1 MKEVFFFLNLCSIIE
16 EKYFEKLIKQPLP
29 FDNTE
34 YELRISGTVETD
46 KRVMSFIDP
55 LWGVEVTG
63 MHHRFNCFMP
73 QFFSISNDFPF
84 LGGRDQFEPLTIIF
98 VTDKKDRYIPVS

>member
-1 MKEVFFFLNLCSIIE
+1 MRSIIE
-16 EKYFEKLIKQPLP
+16 EKYFEKLLKQPLP

-63 MHHRFNCFMP
+63 KMLLCNELSAFHLSIIS
-73 QFFSISNDFPF
+73 QSGFSFHFKVAAINTNRLLFY
-84 LGGRDQFEPLTIIF
+84 L
-98 VTDKKDRYIPVS
+98 